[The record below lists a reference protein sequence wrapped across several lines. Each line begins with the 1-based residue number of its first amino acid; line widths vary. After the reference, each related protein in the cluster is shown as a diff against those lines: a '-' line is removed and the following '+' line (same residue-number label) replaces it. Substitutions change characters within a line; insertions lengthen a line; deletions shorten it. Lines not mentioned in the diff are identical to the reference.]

1 MSNRNELSEKW
12 IKASIIGTIWAASE
26 IVLGSF
32 LHNLRIPFSS
42 NVLTAIGIVILIS
55 ASYKW
60 TEKGLFWRAGLICA
74 LMKTMSPSA
83 IIIGPMV
90 AIFSQSL
97 LLELFTRVFGRNVI
111 GFIIGAMFA
120 MTWNLF
126 HKIMNFIIYYGFNI
140 VNVYSNLLKYA
151 QKQLNISI
159 DLVWS
164 PILVIAVIYC
174 MLGLISAIIGMK
186 VGIKLKQQAS
196 ENRPVETK
204 PHLPVLNKGKQ
215 DFNYSVVWL
224 LIDIGFIIA
233 AFTLLNLTRWP
244 VWSSSILVIVLI
256 WIFRYKRALRQLSRP
271 RFWVYFVL
279 ITLGTSFAISK
290 IQSQD
295 LLVGL
300 EIGIQMNF
308 RAAIVILGF
317 SVLGTE
323 LYNPKVRAYF
333 AKTAFRQL
341 PLALEL
347 AFESLPMMIASVPE
361 FRVIVKNPVSVIYQ
375 VLSQMEQRLDEVK
388 LKLAKRVM
396 IITGAIGQ
404 GKTTQSFR
412 LVEMLKSKNI
422 PVSGICCPRIMEG
435 KDTVGYDI
443 VDVAGIGSR
452 IPFLRVD
459 NNPDLERIGKYGIY
473 PGALRVGN
481 DVLRKAL
488 DDDAGVIV
496 VDEVGKMEL
505 EGHGWAQNI
514 DKLVGSSAILVLAV
528 RNTFVDDV
536 VKKWALKN
544 FTVFEVAEN
553 VYMEVSAMV
562 EKQLNQRNTLS

>member
-151 QKQLNISI
+151 QKQLNTSI

-233 AFTLLNLTRWP
+233 AFSLLNLTRWP

-256 WIFRYKRALRQLSRP
+256 WVFRYKRALRQLSRP

-295 LLVGL
+295 MLVGL

-375 VLSQMEQRLDEVK
+375 VLSQMEHRLDEVK

-412 LVEMLKSKNI
+412 LVEMLNSKNI

-443 VDVAGIGSR
+443 VDVAGIDSR